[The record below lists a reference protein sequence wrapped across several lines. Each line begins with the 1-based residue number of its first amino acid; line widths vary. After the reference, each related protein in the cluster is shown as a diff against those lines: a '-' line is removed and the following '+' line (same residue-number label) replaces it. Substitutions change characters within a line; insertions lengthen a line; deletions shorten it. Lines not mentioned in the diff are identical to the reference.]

1 MSKTFT
7 LDLETDEVTSMEAA
21 IKECI
26 AEIDRARE
34 NIKRDQD
41 EIDVLK
47 AETHIIIERLKKNV
61 EASF

>member
-1 MSKTFT
+1 MSKTIP
-7 LDLETDEVTSMEAA
+7 LDLESEDALSLEAA

-26 AEIDRARE
+26 AEIDHTRE

-47 AETHIIIERLKKNV
+47 AETHVIMERIKKNV
-61 EASF
+61 EATF

>member
-7 LDLETDEVTSMEAA
+7 LDLESEEVTNMEAGM
-21 IKECI
+21 KECI
-26 AEIDRARE
+26 AEIDQARE

-47 AETHIIIERLKKNV
+47 AETHIIIGRIKKNV
-61 EASF
+61 EASY

>member
-7 LDLETDEVTSMEAA
+7 LNLESEEVTSMEAA

-26 AEIDRARE
+26 AEIDHARE

-47 AETHIIIERLKKNV
+47 AETHIITERTKKNV

>member
-7 LDLETDEVTSMEAA
+7 LDLESEEATSFVSA

-47 AETHIIIERLKKNV
+47 AETHIIIERIKKNV

>member
-1 MSKTFT
+1 MSKTIT
-7 LDLETDEVTSMEAA
+7 LDLGSEDAMSMEAA
-21 IKECI
+21 LKKCV

-34 NIKRDQD
+34 NIVRDQN

-47 AETHIIIERLKKNV
+47 VETHIMIERIKKNV